1 MSIEAKIRIAAI
13 FPSEDS
19 AKIAT
24 SVLKKSLNK
33 NDHELAK
40 ALNALNPI
48 ENQENYQDEHINV
61 EEIKRKNC
69 TLTINSYTY
78 TSEQPTWF
86 VKSLAQLGAERIHIV
101 GSWDGHVQN
110 YYLNP

>member
-1 MSIEAKIRIAAI
+1 MSIEAKIRITAI

-61 EEIKRKNC
+61 EEIKIG
-69 TLTINSYTY
+69 LTQTD
-78 TSEQPTWF
+78 
-86 VKSLAQLGAERIHIV
+86 KL
-101 GSWDGHVQN
+101 
-110 YYLNP
+110 